1 MSHFIRCDR
10 CDRQDTVMGQLSLP
24 PGWQTILHADLC
36 EPCCQIVKEFIRFKP
51 SDAAR
56 LPVEPI
62 PSEPAPVPSAS
73 GDKLFETAP
82 EEKPDA
88 KTAVLSPTPTGSA
101 NPSSISARSDVDSA
115 SGIVSGRPD
124 SGPNP
129 ERPAIPPLDATGTS
143 DAAAEASP
151 TEKRE
156 TRRRLKKLAGQD
168 AILPDVRKPEPP
180 APDPGVH

>member
-1 MSHFIRCDR
+1 
-10 CDRQDTVMGQLSLP
+10 MGQLSLP

-62 PSEPAPVPSAS
+62 EEVASTPPV

-82 EEKPDA
+82 EA
-88 KTAVLSPTPTGSA
+88 KSDDSVTATEARPTGAEWKADSMQPNA
-101 NPSSISARSDVDSA
+101 APVLNPSAETSTEERAR
-115 SGIVSGRPD
+115 
-124 SGPNP
+124 
-129 ERPAIPPLDATGTS
+129 
-143 DAAAEASP
+143 
-151 TEKRE
+151 
-156 TRRRLKKLAGQD
+156 TRKSRKKLQGQD

>member
-10 CDRQDTVMGQLSLP
+10 CDRQDSVMGQLSLP

-51 SDAAR
+51 SDAER

-62 PSEPAPVPSAS
+62 EEVASTPPV

-82 EEKPDA
+82 EPTIVQVVQEVAEQVNSGALDTPGVKCTMTVGP
-88 KTAVLSPTPTGSA
+88 AVDET
-101 NPSSISARSDVDSA
+101 SIE
-115 SGIVSGRPD
+115 
-124 SGPNP
+124 
-129 ERPAIPPLDATGTS
+129 ER
-143 DAAAEASP
+143 
-151 TEKRE
+151 
-156 TRRRLKKLAGQD
+156 TRTRKSRKKLQGQD

>member
-51 SDAAR
+51 SDAER

-62 PSEPAPVPSAS
+62 PSEPAPVPSVS

-82 EEKPDA
+82 EA
-88 KTAVLSPTPTGSA
+88 KREETQPGTT
-101 NPSSISARSDVDSA
+101 
-115 SGIVSGRPD
+115 
-124 SGPNP
+124 
-129 ERPAIPPLDATGTS
+129 PAIENRETPSPS
-143 DAAAEASP
+143 QP
-151 TEKRE
+151 TESAPTLEAVGHSPVDE
-156 TRRRLKKLAGQD
+156 TSTEERARTRKAKANIKVKVKLAGQD

-180 APDPGVH
+180 APDPGVQ